1 MLDIK
6 RHKFITLLGG
16 AAAAWPLA
24 VRAQQLAMPVIGF
37 LHSGSPEV
45 MPGNRVAAFRQG
57 LGEAIHSQDL
67 RDSARDAAPN
77 MFDWRDSAGKIGVVQ
92 WRLGSNSRRPSSSG
106 GRRRDRARNARRR
119 SLGSTP
125 LPSWSAHETG

>member
-77 MFDWRDSAGKIGVVQ
+77 MFDWRQ

-119 SLGSTP
+119 
-125 LPSWSAHETG
+125 